1 MAYVRYLIM
10 LTSYVHYF
18 FTCVIDVLAE
28 DFAPPKPKTKKKLPP
43 QPAMFR
49 LHAPI
54 SVPTAEEGTVGAGG
68 SDGKDQPDAK
78 PSAKPSTES
87 TKEGATTASMD
98 KKRYAFSSFLI
109 FFLYGI

>member
-18 FTCVIDVLAE
+18 FTLCLDVLAE

-98 KKRYAFSSFLI
+98 KKRYAFTSFLI